1 MTGAE
6 LPAISAAMRWQSDTW
21 QRLLEQL
28 DSGHLPH
35 ALLVTGPAETGK
47 DHLAMALARLLLCHA
62 PKAGH
67 NCGECAACRYSQS
80 GAHGDFRWL
89 APEGKSRV
97 IKIDQVRELVA
108 FAFRTAGFGQRKVVV
123 VSPADC
129 MNVSAAN
136 ALLKCLEEPA
146 RDTHII
152 LVCERLHAVPAT
164 VRSRCQLLKL
174 PLPRADDSLAWLDQ
188 LTGDRQ
194 QSTRLL
200 SLAAQRPLRAER
212 LYRESR
218 VDVLEARQVAL
229 QALVEGRAQVPA
241 IVAVFAELPL
251 VAALDELTDYL
262 QAWLRGQEVQRL
274 RGQGRQLFR
283 ILDRIRALQGAAGA
297 GSNPNPQL
305 VLESLLLD
313 IHSAFGGDS
322 DGATMAASSGEA
334 RS

>member
-1 MTGAE
+1 MTGAA
-6 LPAISAAMRWQSDTW
+6 LPAISAPMRWQSVAW
-21 QRLLEQL
+21 RRLLEQL
-28 DSGHLPH
+28 DSGQLPH
-35 ALLVTGPAETGK
+35 ALLISGPAETGV
-47 DHLAMALARLLLCHA
+47 DQLAMALARLLLCHA

-89 APEGKSRV
+89 QPEGKSRV

-108 FAFRTAGFGQRKVVV
+108 FAFRTAGFGRRKVVV

-146 RDTHII
+146 RDTHIV
-152 LVCERLHAVPAT
+152 LVCERLQGVPPT
-164 VRSRCQLLKL
+164 VRSRCQLLRL
-174 PLPRADDSLAWLDQ
+174 PLPEVSDSLAWLDQ
-188 LTGDRQ
+188 LTGDRR
-194 QSTRLL
+194 QSSTLL
-200 SLAAQRPLRAER
+200 ARAGHRPLRAER
-212 LYRESR
+212 LYQESG
-218 VDVLEARQVAL
+218 VEVLEARQAGL

-241 IVAVFAELPL
+241 TVALFAELPL

-262 QAWLRGQEVQRL
+262 QDWLRRQEIQLL
-274 RGQGRQLFR
+274 RGRGRQLFR

-305 VLESLLLD
+305 VLEALLLD
-313 IHSAFGGDS
+313 IHNGFGGGS
-322 DGATMAASSGEA
+322 DGATMKVSSREVH
-334 RS
+334 S